1 MRICP
6 FSNPDAERPMS
17 DTGDQPGPS
26 PARLFENFFG
36 PSIFAP
42 WTEVLLERA
51 EPQPGDRILDLACAT
66 GIVGRRVAPVAGEE
80 GDVVGVDL
88 SPDMLDVARELASDE
103 GVTIDWRCCD
113 AADLD
118 LPDDAFDLVLC
129 QQGLQF
135 FDDPAGAMS
144 EARRVLDDGG
154 RMVLSVW
161 QPLDRH
167 PVYRALLE
175 AEARYLGA
183 DVEDVATPFVFG
195 DEERVRSTLVTAGF
209 GSVQVEE
216 DTLDVG
222 FHDPETFVTLTV
234 MAGAAVLP
242 DMAIDDPGE
251 REALIGAI
259 RRDAE
264 DVLERHRN
272 GEWLTFPMPNYMATA
287 CA

>member
-1 MRICP
+1 
-6 FSNPDAERPMS
+6 MS
-17 DTGDQPGPS
+17 DTAEERGPS
-26 PARLFENFFG
+26 PARLFESFFG
-36 PSIFAP
+36 PSIFVP

-51 EPQPGDRILDLACAT
+51 DPKPGERILDLACAT
-66 GIVGRRVAPVAGEE
+66 GIVGRRVASVAGEE

-88 SPDMLDVARELASDE
+88 SPEMLEVARERASDE

-144 EARRVLDDGG
+144 EVGRVLDDGG

-175 AEARYLGA
+175 AEARHLGA

-209 GSVQVEE
+209 GSVQVEGH
-216 DTLDVG
+216 TLDVA
-222 FHDPETFVTLTV
+222 FHDPETFVALTV

-242 DMAIDDPGE
+242 EMAIDDPDE
-251 REALIGAI
+251 QEALIGAI
-259 RRDAE
+259 RRDTE

-272 GEWLTFPMPNYMATA
+272 GESLSFPMPNYLVTA
-287 CA
+287 YA